1 MGAGL
6 LKEVHRWSADT
17 PVPFGRGADPRTH
30 DCPVLPLQAE
40 PHGYASYFYHNP
52 INKYN
57 PTVEEGRVS
66 QGERERGC
74 EGPIYFY

>member
-17 PVPFGRGADPRTH
+17 PVPFGWGADPRTH
-30 DCPVLPLQAE
+30 DCPVLPLQTK

-57 PTVEEGRVS
+57 LNITLQWKRGGSHTES
-66 QGERERGC
+66 ERERM
-74 EGPIYFY
+74 